1 MATDPPVKSFASQD
15 TWERWLDQNHG
26 NEEGVWLKVAKKSS
40 GKRTVSVPEALEIA
54 LCYGWIDGQRKA
66 LDGDYFLQRFTPR
79 RLRSRWSKINRD
91 SATALIERGRMRPP
105 GLAEVERAKA
115 DGRWA
120 AAYDSPSKIQPTPE
134 LLAALEASPKAKALF
149 EELDSQNRY
158 AILYR
163 VHDAKRADTRTRR
176 IEKFVEMLS
185 RGETPYPRR

>member
-1 MATDPPVKSFASQD
+1 MATDPPVKSFASQE
-15 TWERWLDQNHG
+15 TWERWLDRNHG

-79 RLRSRWSKINRD
+79 RRRSRWSKINRD

-163 VHDAKRADTRTRR
+163 VHDAKRPETRTRR